1 MNLEAGRSKFL
12 DFNNYMSSSTQTA
25 LANLESLLSES
36 LDDAAY
42 VEASVLFSEAVK
54 GASDEE
60 EGRACAVMTMVCE
73 HVNDV
78 SEMKAYCRRG
88 IAAYKRVGNT
98 GSVDL
103 VYLRNNLAFTFSEEG
118 NYDQA
123 ERYMLEALEGCKEV
137 FGAEDLQTAE
147 IYNNLGT
154 LYFKAGNLKESL
166 EMHRLS
172 LQVRSGAAGCPRAS
186 VGESHGNIAISMI
199 RLGQIEEGLVHFDEC
214 LTALEEE
221 LPTTQVDY
229 EISASNYR
237 DVIESMGNMEGV
249 AQLEA
254 RVQGFGAA
262 LMD

>member
-1 MNLEAGRSKFL
+1 M
-12 DFNNYMSSSTQTA
+12 SSTQTA
-25 LANLESLLSES
+25 LANLESLVSEN

-103 VYLRNNLAFTFSEEG
+103 VYLRNNLAFIFSEEG

-123 ERYMLEALEGCKEV
+123 EKYMLDALEGCKE
-137 FGAEDLQTAE
+137 
-147 IYNNLGT
+147 
-154 LYFKAGNLKESL
+154 
-166 EMHRLS
+166 
-172 LQVRSGAAGCPRAS
+172 
-186 VGESHGNIAISMI
+186 ESHGNIAIAMVQ
-199 RLGQIEEGLVHFDEC
+199 LGQVEEGLVHFDEC

-237 DVIESMGNMEGV
+237 DVLESMGNTEEV
-249 AQLEA
+249 SKLEA
-254 RVQGFGAA
+254 RVHGFGAA

>member
-1 MNLEAGRSKFL
+1 
-12 DFNNYMSSSTQTA
+12 MSSAQTA
-25 LANLESLLSES
+25 LANLESLISEN

-103 VYLRNNLAFTFSEEG
+103 VYLRNNLAFIFSEEG

-123 ERYMLEALEGCKEV
+123 EKYMLDALEGCKEV
-137 FGAEDLQTAE
+137 FGEGDLQTAE

-154 LYFKAGNLKESL
+154 LYFKAGNLNESL
-166 EMHRLS
+166 KMHL
-172 LQVRSGAAGCPRAS
+172 LALEVRGGAAEVTRAS
-186 VGESHGNIAISMI
+186 IGESHGNIAIAMVQ
-199 RLGQIEEGLVHFDEC
+199 LGQVEEGLVHFDEC

-237 DVIESMGNMEGV
+237 DVLESMGNTEEV
-249 AQLEA
+249 SKLEA
-254 RVQGFGAA
+254 RVHGFGAA